1 MPTFIDTVVA
11 VCRAELQTFKDG
23 KLKETD
29 AAVYKRVGEYW
40 AAVPETKLDGRTLL
54 KDSKGK
60 PYRPAWSAAFVSFVL
75 KRAGVPASKFK
86 TTKAHC
92 HYVEAA
98 RVAAANGAEK
108 AYHAVDPYSALP
120 AVGDIVVAGREY
132 AEQLTF
138 KQAELA
144 YTADGF
150 YPSHGDF
157 VIAVDAQK
165 SEVVVVGGN
174 VGDSVATK
182 RLLLSPK
189 GRLLDRMDCG
199 NVLPWLALLRCQL

>member
-1 MPTFIDTVVA
+1 MTSFTSNIVSI
-11 VCRAELQTFKDG
+11 CQAELQTFQGG

-29 AAVYKRVGEYW
+29 AAVYKRVGDYW
-40 AAVPETKLDGRTLL
+40 AAVPETGLDGRTLL

-60 PYRPAWSAAFVSFVL
+60 PYRPAWSAAFISFVL
-75 KRAGVPASKFK
+75 KQAGVGNKFK

-92 HYVEAA
+92 HYVELG
-98 RVAAANGAEK
+98 RLAAATNAKK
-108 AYHAVDPYSALP
+108 AYHALDPYSATP
-120 AVGDIVVAGREY
+120 AIGDIVVAGREY

-144 YTADGF
+144 YKADGF

-157 VIAVDAQK
+157 VIEVDAPRG
-165 SEVVVVGGN
+165 EVVVAGGN
-174 VGDSVATK
+174 VGDSVAPK

-189 GRLLDRMDCG
+189 ARLIDRQDG
-199 NVLPWLALLRCQL
+199 GKVLPWLALLRCQL

>member
-1 MPTFIDTVVA
+1 MPSFQDNIVA
-11 VCRAELQTFKDG
+11 ICQAELQIFKDG
-23 KLKETD
+23 KRKETD
-29 AAVYKRVGEYW
+29 AAVYQRVGDYW
-40 AAVPETKLDGRTLL
+40 AAVPVPGFDGRTEL

-60 PYRPAWSAAFVSFVL
+60 PYRPAWSAAFVSYVV
-75 KRAGVPASKFK
+75 KQAGAGAKFK

-98 RVAAANGAEK
+98 RAAAADGANK
-108 AYHAVDPYSALP
+108 AYHAADPYSAVP

-132 AEQLTF
+132 AEQLTY

-144 YTADGF
+144 YMADGF

-157 VIAVDAQK
+157 VVSVDIQKREAV
-165 SEVVVVGGN
+165 VIGGN

-182 RLLLSPK
+182 RLALSPS
-189 GRLLDRMDCG
+189 GRLLDRKDG
-199 NVLPWLALLRCQL
+199 NKVLPWLALLRCQL

>member
-1 MPTFIDTVVA
+1 MTTFTANIVTI
-11 VCRAELQTFKDG
+11 CRAELQTFKGG

-29 AAVYKRVGEYW
+29 ASVYKRVGDYW
-40 AAVPETKLDGRTLL
+40 AAVPETGLDGRTLL

-60 PYRPAWSAAFVSFVL
+60 PYRPAWSAAFISFVL
-75 KRAGVPASKFK
+75 KQAGVGAKFK

-92 HYVEAA
+92 HYVELA
-98 RVAAANGAEK
+98 RVAAATNANK
-108 AYHAVDPYSALP
+108 AYHALDPYSATP
-120 AVGDIVVAGREY
+120 AIGDIVVAGREY

-144 YTADGF
+144 YKGDGF

-157 VIAVDAQK
+157 VIEVDTSK
-165 SEVVVVGGN
+165 GEVVVVGGN
-174 VGDSVATK
+174 VGDSVASK

-189 GRLLDRMDCG
+189 GRLLDRQDG
-199 NVLPWLALLRCQL
+199 GKVLPWLALLRCQM

>member
-1 MPTFIDTVVA
+1 MTAFTSHIVSL
-11 VCRAELQTFKDG
+11 CQAELQTFKGG

-29 AAVYKRVGEYW
+29 AAIYKRVGDYW
-40 AAVPETKLDGRTLL
+40 AAVPAAGLDGRTVWN
-54 KDSKGK
+54 DSKGK

-75 KRAGVPASKFK
+75 KQAGVGTRFK

-98 RVAAANGAEK
+98 RAAVANNAKK
-108 AYHAVDPYSALP
+108 AYHAVDPYSAVP
-120 AVGDIVVAGREY
+120 SVGDIVVAGREY

-144 YTADGF
+144 YKADGF

-157 VIAVDAQK
+157 VVEVDAQK
-165 SEVVVVGGN
+165 SELVVVGGN
-174 VGDSVATK
+174 VGDSVKPK

-189 GRLLDRMDCG
+189 GRLVDRQDG
-199 NVLPWLALLRCQL
+199 GKVLPWLALLRCQL